1 MPPGRWPRRPGG
13 AGPLAAG
20 KGIDRRRLVQ
30 SILQP
35 SQEIAPQFVAWSVA
49 RTDGTVF
56 TGVLV
61 GESPEGTLFSPIL
74 RDA

>member
-1 MPPGRWPRRPGG
+1 M
-13 AGPLAAG
+13 
-20 KGIDRRRLVQ
+20 DRRRLVQ

-35 SQEIAPQFVAWSVA
+35 SLEIAPQFVAWSVA

-61 GESPEGTLFSPIL
+61 GETVDGRLSSRIP
-74 RDA
+74 RAA